1 MLREIESEE
10 SERIINLQLI
20 IERILSEKNKLE
32 DMLSEEVREKQ
43 MLVLALETQK
53 SSLNSE
59 LKDKITEIKKHRI
72 MIQKRIENGSNDQ
85 QQ

>member
-1 MLREIESEE
+1 
-10 SERIINLQLI
+10 
-20 IERILSEKNKLE
+20 
-32 DMLSEEVREKQ
+32 

-72 MIQKRIENGSNDQ
+72 MIQKRIENASNDQ
-85 QQ
+85 